1 MIQDFI
7 LDRITKGRP
16 YSCPMELHN
25 ILKCH
30 LSYKPEP
37 YKLVTEKSLNFFSEN
52 HFLIGWNMFD
62 PEWDNEVQAEEIF
75 KRLILIYN
83 FSPSDENIVFVRGP
97 KVIYFEDH
105 QFVKLPPGG
114 VFVYDKTKVK
124 VDYEESE

>member
-7 LDRITKGRP
+7 LDRIVKGRP
-16 YSCPMELHN
+16 YSCTMELHN
-25 ILKCH
+25 KLKCYI
-30 LSYKPEP
+30 SI
-37 YKLVTEKSLNFFSEN
+37 KSSNKSFGEECLDFFNEN
-52 HFLIGWNMFD
+52 HFSIGWNMFD

-114 VFVYDKTKVK
+114 VFVFDRIKIE
-124 VDYEESE
+124 VDYEEAT

>member
-16 YSCPMELHN
+16 YSCTMELHN
-25 ILKCH
+25 ILKCYI
-30 LSYKPEP
+30 SIKPSN
-37 YKLVTEKSLNFFSEN
+37 KSFGEECLDFFNEN

-114 VFVYDKTKVK
+114 VFVHDRTKVEI
-124 VDYEESE
+124 DYEESE

>member
-1 MIQDFI
+1 
-7 LDRITKGRP
+7 
-16 YSCPMELHN
+16 MELHN
-25 ILKCH
+25 ILKCYI
-30 LSYKPEP
+30 SIKPSN
-37 YKLVTEKSLNFFSEN
+37 KSFGEECLDFFNEN

-114 VFVYDKTKVK
+114 VFVHDRTKVEI
-124 VDYEESE
+124 DYEESE

>member
-1 MIQDFI
+1 MNNIF

-16 YSCPMELHN
+16 FQCAMELH
-25 ILKCH
+25 IKLKCY
-30 LSYKPEP
+30 LSIQ
-37 YKLVTEKSLNFFSEN
+37 LSNKSFDEEILDFYNKN

-83 FSPSDENIVFVRGP
+83 FSPSDENILFVRGP
-97 KVIYFEDH
+97 KDIYFEDH
-105 QFVKLPPGG
+105 QFVKLPSGG

-124 VDYEESE
+124 IDCEDMFRS